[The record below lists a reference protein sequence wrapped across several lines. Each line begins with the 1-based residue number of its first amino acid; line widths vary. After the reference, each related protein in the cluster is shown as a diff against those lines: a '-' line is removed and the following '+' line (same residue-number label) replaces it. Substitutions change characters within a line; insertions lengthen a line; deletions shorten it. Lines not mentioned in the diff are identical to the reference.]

1 MNEAPNPALLADLKA
16 RGLLK
21 PATALLGQPAP
32 APKATGVHDWL
43 AAYDKPLAPAGETI
57 DSDGV
62 IHSAPASSGA
72 AVAQRLRAVGGDR
85 LGDAFLAQFGSG
97 RLTQ

>member
-1 MNEAPNPALLADLKA
+1 MNEVPNPALLDDLKA

-43 AAYDKPLAPAGETI
+43 AAYDKPMAPAGETI

-62 IHSAPASSGA
+62 IHPTPPSVA
-72 AVAQRLRAVGGDR
+72 AAMVQRMREVGGDR
-85 LGDAFLAQFGSG
+85 LGDAFLAQFGGG
-97 RLTQ
+97 R